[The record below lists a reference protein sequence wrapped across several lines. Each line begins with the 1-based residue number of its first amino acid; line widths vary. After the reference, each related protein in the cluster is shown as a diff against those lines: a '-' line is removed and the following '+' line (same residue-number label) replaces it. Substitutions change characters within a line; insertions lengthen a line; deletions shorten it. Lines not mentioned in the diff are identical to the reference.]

1 MTGNSNDKVSPDFC
15 RVCRCEGTVSKPL
28 FHPCLCTGSIKYI
41 HQDCLVRWLEYSKR
55 NTCELCNH
63 RFAFTRI
70 YASGT
75 PRFLPLTVLA
85 VGLAN
90 SLRRFLLNWI
100 HLSIVFTAWLV
111 VVPLSACRMYR
122 CLFTGSVFSLL
133 TLPLDM
139 VSTKHLLQDCVQG
152 FIIVILAL
160 AAFLGYVSLREQLL
174 QGTPAWLERD
184 VHAEA
189 RGADPPRPAAG
200 ANGRRPLFP
209 DIFNIFGVAN
219 GGGLGAAVFG
229 EGNEDP
235 VEPELLNND
244 EQPHQTV
251 QQELVNPEHNTCY
264 SLNQQQPVINSGISE
279 SLESSHESA
288 DTVNRGSS
296 YNPQQLAW
304 YMENTGANLDGDIPD
319 EDGRANNDPADA
331 DGAPE
336 AMNWKHL
343 LGLDGSLNFLEH
355 VLWLIA
361 LNTLFIVIFA
371 FCPYH
376 MGQFTVLGFNLER
389 FINATHMEGFS
400 TSLIGYIIF
409 AFALI
414 LMHEIFAILN
424 MPRACYW
431 TGLGY
436 IYIKVA
442 LLSLMELGIFP
453 ILSGFWIDACTLSL
467 FNATLTQRAS
477 VFNYAPVA
485 FTFIHWAIGMLYIFY
500 MASLLV
506 LGRSVLRPGVLR
518 FIYHFNDPDYKP
530 IQDMILQPL
539 PLYIQ
544 RLIATYSVWG
554 ILIVLMLWLPTEV
567 IRHFF
572 PNFLPFRISAA
583 YESPL
588 DYSLEMI
595 LLQVVLPFLLDNQAK
610 TSLRQILRWW
620 CLCVSW
626 LLGLRSYLLGDIP
639 FSPGDFIVTENGTE
653 VPYKQ
658 RRNTHAQ
665 TSNLNSHSGS
675 MSIESS
681 QRILPNELD
690 DVSTDLYAPSL
701 SSSSSSYGQITS
713 INNPFREQ
721 SQPEHNEQNNDNHAN
736 TDYDNDDDTDFT
748 RYIPYKRGNFFKLR
762 ITGLILILITSLIC
776 LSLTVLILPVGIG
789 RLLLL
794 KLSGTDSTSKHDAI
808 ALVGGFTVLG
818 IILRLAPW
826 HSTNSFRIINQ
837 LYFHCT
843 IPYWTQENYYYWVL
857 GALDI
862 WYYAFKS
869 GYLTYASWTAMV
881 VTKSSRII
889 S

>member
-1 MTGNSNDKVSPDFC
+1 MTGNSNDKVNPDFC
-15 RVCRCEGTVSKPL
+15 RVCRCEGTASKPL
-28 FHPCLCTGSIKYI
+28 FHPCLCIGSIKYI
-41 HQDCLVRWLEYSKR
+41 HQDCLIRWLEYSKR

-70 YASGT
+70 YASDT

-90 SLRRFLLNWI
+90 SLRRFVLNWI

-152 FIIVILAL
+152 FIIVIFAL

-184 VHAEA
+184 AHAEA
-189 RGADPPRPAAG
+189 RGADPPHPPRPAAG
-200 ANGRRPLFP
+200 VNGRRPLFP

-235 VEPELLNND
+235 IEPEIFNND
-244 EQPHQTV
+244 EQHHQTV
-251 QQELVNPEHNTCY
+251 QQELVNSEHITCS

-279 SLESSHESA
+279 PLEPSHESV

-296 YNPQQLAW
+296 SNPQQLAW
-304 YMENTGANLDGDIPD
+304 YMENTGVNLEGDIPD

-414 LMHEIFAILN
+414 LMHEVFAILN

-442 LLSLMELGIFP
+442 LVSLMELGIFP
-453 ILSGFWIDACTLSL
+453 ILSGLWIDACALSL

-477 VFNYAPVA
+477 VFHYAPVA

-572 PNFLPFRISAA
+572 PKFLPFRINAA
-583 YESPL
+583 
-588 DYSLEMI
+588 
-595 LLQVVLPFLLDNQAK
+595 
-610 TSLRQILRWW
+610 
-620 CLCVSW
+620 
-626 LLGLRSYLLGDIP
+626 
-639 FSPGDFIVTENGTE
+639 
-653 VPYKQ
+653 
-658 RRNTHAQ
+658 
-665 TSNLNSHSGS
+665 
-675 MSIESS
+675 
-681 QRILPNELD
+681 
-690 DVSTDLYAPSL
+690 
-701 SSSSSSYGQITS
+701 
-713 INNPFREQ
+713 
-721 SQPEHNEQNNDNHAN
+721 
-736 TDYDNDDDTDFT
+736 
-748 RYIPYKRGNFFKLR
+748 
-762 ITGLILILITSLIC
+762 
-776 LSLTVLILPVGIG
+776 
-789 RLLLL
+789 
-794 KLSGTDSTSKHDAI
+794 
-808 ALVGGFTVLG
+808 
-818 IILRLAPW
+818 
-826 HSTNSFRIINQ
+826 
-837 LYFHCT
+837 
-843 IPYWTQENYYYWVL
+843 
-857 GALDI
+857 
-862 WYYAFKS
+862 
-869 GYLTYASWTAMV
+869 
-881 VTKSSRII
+881 
-889 S
+889 

>member
-1 MTGNSNDKVSPDFC
+1 MTGNSDDKVNPDFC
-15 RVCRCEGTVSKPL
+15 RVCRCEGTATKPL

-41 HQDCLVRWLEYSKR
+41 HQDCLIRWLEYSKR

-70 YASGT
+70 YASDT

-85 VGLAN
+85 VGLTN
-90 SLRRFLLNWI
+90 SLRRFVLNWI

-184 VHAEA
+184 AHAEA
-189 RGADPPRPAAG
+189 RGVDPPHPPHPAAG
-200 ANGRRPLFP
+200 VN
-209 DIFNIFGVAN
+209 
-219 GGGLGAAVFG
+219 GAAVFG

-235 VEPELLNND
+235 VEPEIFNND
-244 EQPHQTV
+244 EQHHQTV
-251 QQELVNPEHNTCY
+251 QQELVNPEHITCS

-279 SLESSHESA
+279 SLEPSHESA

-296 YNPQQLAW
+296 SNPQQLAW
-304 YMENTGANLDGDIPD
+304 YMENTGVNLEGDIPD

-389 FINATHMEGFS
+389 VINATHMEGFS

-414 LMHEIFAILN
+414 LMHEVFAILN

-442 LLSLMELGIFP
+442 LVSLMELGIFP

-477 VFNYAPVA
+477 VFHYAPVA

-530 IQDMILQPL
+530 IQDMMLSTCSRAPSSSMIGLFAFFGKIVF
-539 PLYIQ
+539 Y
-544 RLIATYSVWG
+544 G
-554 ILIVLMLWLPTEV
+554 IWLLTPCSTFL
-567 IRHFF
+567 FF
-572 PNFLPFRISAA
+572 PGSNPRRTTGSFSNPLCHSPSFL
-583 YESPL
+583 
-588 DYSLEMI
+588 
-595 LLQVVLPFLLDNQAK
+595 VL
-610 TSLRQILRWW
+610 S
-620 CLCVSW
+620 
-626 LLGLRSYLLGDIP
+626 
-639 FSPGDFIVTENGTE
+639 
-653 VPYKQ
+653 
-658 RRNTHAQ
+658 
-665 TSNLNSHSGS
+665 
-675 MSIESS
+675 
-681 QRILPNELD
+681 
-690 DVSTDLYAPSL
+690 
-701 SSSSSSYGQITS
+701 
-713 INNPFREQ
+713 
-721 SQPEHNEQNNDNHAN
+721 
-736 TDYDNDDDTDFT
+736 
-748 RYIPYKRGNFFKLR
+748 NFFFLF
-762 ITGLILILITSLIC
+762 LIDGFHSIDC
-776 LSLTVLILPVGIG
+776 
-789 RLLLL
+789 
-794 KLSGTDSTSKHDAI
+794 STMI
-808 ALVGGFTVLG
+808 RRWCF
-818 IILRLAPW
+818 
-826 HSTNSFRIINQ
+826 
-837 LYFHCT
+837 C
-843 IPYWTQENYYYWVL
+843 
-857 GALDI
+857 
-862 WYYAFKS
+862 
-869 GYLTYASWTAMV
+869 
-881 VTKSSRII
+881 SSHTC
-889 S
+889 